1 MKLDHTAFE
10 ELPHLR
16 EKILD
21 PLTSRFRNIDLEEFD
36 RQAILNGL
44 GPDWRRPDA
53 DRERTRQEILGDRM
67 DRDLWVFAYGS
78 LMWDPAFFF
87 DEVRLARAEGYERR
101 FCLLLKSGRGS
112 PDAPGLMAAL
122 DRGDSCQGLAFRIRG
137 DHVDQESEIIWRRE
151 MIGFGYVPTFIPLET
166 ASGPV
171 EALTFVADRDSER
184 YQGGLHAEEAAQMI
198 AVAHGILGSNREYLD
213 SLSAQLDL
221 LGLKDDH
228 FSDLYARVLAR
239 DAG

>member
-1 MKLDHTAFE
+1 MKLDHKAFE

-112 PDAPGLMAAL
+112 PDAPGLMAGL
-122 DRGDSCQGLAFRIRG
+122 DRGDSCQGLAFRIRA

-151 MIGFGYVPTFIPLET
+151 MIGFGYVPTFIPVET
-166 ASGPV
+166 AIGSV
-171 EALTFVADRDSER
+171 EALTFVVDPDSDR
-184 YQGGLHAEEAAQMI
+184 YQGGLNPDEAAAMI
-198 AVAHGILGSNREYLD
+198 AVAEGRLGSNREYLD

-221 LGLKDDH
+221 LGLEDAH
-228 FSDLYARVLAR
+228 FSDLYARVQKCDPA
-239 DAG
+239 